1 MRNKR
6 ASFDALFARF
16 HTRTWLISD
25 FFVIIIA
32 ETGSE
37 EGVYTPN
44 HSSTAITQQQGS
56 ISVEAI
62 WLCIIRNLISV

>member
-25 FFVIIIA
+25 FICH
-32 ETGSE
+32 
-37 EGVYTPN
+37 N
-44 HSSTAITQQQGS
+44 H
-56 ISVEAI
+56 
-62 WLCIIRNLISV
+62 C

>member
-37 EGVYTPN
+37 EGVKSAFRFGLPRN
-44 HSSTAITQQQGS
+44 RGVKLF
-56 ISVEAI
+56 VEYF
-62 WLCIIRNLISV
+62 

>member
-37 EGVYTPN
+37 EGVK
-44 HSSTAITQQQGS
+44 SETQQS
-56 ISVEAI
+56 ISV
-62 WLCIIRNLISV
+62 WSPRISCGVKLFV

>member
-37 EGVYTPN
+37 EGVNPKR
-44 HSSTAITQQQGS
+44 SRAFRFGRLAIAG
-56 ISVEAI
+56 
-62 WLCIIRNLISV
+62 

>member
-25 FFVIIIA
+25 
-32 ETGSE
+32 
-37 EGVYTPN
+37 
-44 HSSTAITQQQGS
+44 
-56 ISVEAI
+56 
-62 WLCIIRNLISV
+62 